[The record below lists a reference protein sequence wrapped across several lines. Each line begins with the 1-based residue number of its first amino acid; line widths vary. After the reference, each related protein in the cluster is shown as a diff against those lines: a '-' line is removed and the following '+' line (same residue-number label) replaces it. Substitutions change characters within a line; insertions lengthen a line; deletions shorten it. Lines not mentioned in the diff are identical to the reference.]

1 MSRRERVVTV
11 EKKRVTDRL
20 PDQFTQPA
28 LLLQYLEATGK
39 LDQIGKRLQVQR
51 QGGYHGVDVLIFLL
65 VFFASELEGG
75 IKEFGHRTRKHRQQL
90 AAVGGRRTLPAPASV
105 SRLLSA
111 VDEGDGD
118 EFVPWLLLEG
128 CDAKD
133 VLSHPAVLSHDA
145 LGDPWHVFDFDPTT
159 TVLRHRAL
167 PQGDHLPAGR
177 RRSHEYS
184 SGYGGRKRGDV
195 QLSRATLQHAGSGL
209 WTGIW
214 TGPGNG
220 RWRQHSQ
227 QAIDAVVRTCGV
239 LGHDLARALIRVDG
253 AGGNT
258 PFIAACQKAGLPY
271 LTRIAHYSL
280 LDETEIRQHLNQA
293 IWYEVQD
300 SGSGPK
306 RQATE
311 LGCVSLPC
319 DPRSQPTLVTDAS
332 VSRCSSPSTS
342 RRMARASICGADA
355 ASNRPRSCRT

>member
-1 MSRRERVVTV
+1 MAQTRV
-11 EKKRVTDRL
+11 
-20 PDQFTQPA
+20 
-28 LLLQYLEATGK
+28 
-39 LDQIGKRLQVQR
+39 
-51 QGGYHGVDVLIFLL
+51 
-65 VFFASELEGG
+65 
-75 IKEFGHRTRKHRQQL
+75 
-90 AAVGGRRTLPAPASV
+90 
-105 SRLLSA
+105 
-111 VDEGDGD
+111 D

-227 QAIDAVVRTCGV
+227 QG
-239 LGHDLARALIRVDG
+239 
-253 AGGNT
+253 
-258 PFIAACQKAGLPY
+258 
-271 LTRIAHYSL
+271 
-280 LDETEIRQHLNQA
+280 
-293 IWYEVQD
+293 
-300 SGSGPK
+300 
-306 RQATE
+306 
-311 LGCVSLPC
+311 
-319 DPRSQPTLVTDAS
+319 
-332 VSRCSSPSTS
+332 
-342 RRMARASICGADA
+342 
-355 ASNRPRSCRT
+355 